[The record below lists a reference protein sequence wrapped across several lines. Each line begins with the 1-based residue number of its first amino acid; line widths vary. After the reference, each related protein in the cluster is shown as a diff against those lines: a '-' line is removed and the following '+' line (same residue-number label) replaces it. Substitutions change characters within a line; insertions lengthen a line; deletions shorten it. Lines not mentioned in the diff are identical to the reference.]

1 MAPRAYLRIAGLVLL
16 FLVCV
21 VPHLLSR
28 LVLGRS
34 RWPRLFL
41 RWAGWIAGARVRLW
55 GPPVRPHTL
64 LVCNHTS
71 WLDILVLGGAT
82 GCRFVSKDELGHPF
96 VHWLSDQSGTL
107 YIRRSRRKETRDQ
120 ALAIATALQDD
131 RPVALFPEGTTGP
144 GDRLL
149 PFRPA
154 LLEAAA
160 LAGRDVHIRPVAID
174 YGSAATEVGWY
185 EESGRDNVVRLL
197 GRTGHLHVTIRLLEP
212 LAAGNDR
219 KALARLSED
228 AIAAA
233 LAAASS
239 PRAPAL

>member
-1 MAPRAYLRIAGLVLL
+1 VAL
-16 FLVCV
+16 FLICV

-28 LVLGRS
+28 LIIGRS
-34 RWPRLFL
+34 AWPRRFL
-41 RWAGWIAGARVRLW
+41 RSAGWIVGARVRLS

-82 GCRFVSKDELGHPF
+82 DCRFVSKAELGHPF
-96 VHWLSDQSGTL
+96 VHWLADQSRTI
-107 YIRRSRRKETRDQ
+107 YIRRDRRKETRNQ
-120 ALAIATALQDD
+120 ALAIATALRDE

-160 LAGRDVHIRPVAID
+160 LADEDVHIRPVAID
-174 YGSAATEVGWY
+174 YGSAATQVGWY
-185 EESGRDNVVRLL
+185 QESGRDNVVRLL
-197 GRTGHLHVTIRLLEP
+197 GGKGHLHVTIRLLEP
-212 LAAGNDR
+212 LPAGHDR
-219 KALARLSED
+219 KSLARLSEE

-233 LAAASS
+233 LAPASS
-239 PRAPAL
+239 PRAAAL